1 MEIDITTA
9 WIDPRAPR
17 RPLLRSPGFRRRMAL
32 RRAGALLMDALEL
45 VAIAAFVGGLLAML
59 EALSH

>member
-1 MEIDITTA
+1 ME
-9 WIDPRAPR
+9 IDPRAPR

>member
-1 MEIDITTA
+1 
-9 WIDPRAPR
+9 
-17 RPLLRSPGFRRRMAL
+17 MAL